1 MNLKNVNSSLRSRSG
16 KWIAGAGLIISTLGI
31 FSTTFLST
39 PAIADEAHNKIA
51 STIMNLQNSK
61 ERWIQIDLKRQRLF
75 AWEGNKQVLALVIST
90 GKKGYETPPGTFNI
104 QSKHLFAKMEGD
116 DYNVP
121 DVPFTMYYHNGYAIH
136 GAYWHNN
143 FGTPVS
149 HGCTNLA
156 VDRAEWLF
164 NWAEV
169 GTPVVVH
176 N

>member
-1 MNLKNVNSSLRSRSG
+1 MNSRNINVGLGCRSAR
-16 KWIAGAGLIISTLGI
+16 WFAGAALVISTLGI
-31 FSTTFLST
+31 FAT
-39 PAIADEAHNKIA
+39 PFVTLPVKADEVHNKIA
-51 STIMNLQNSK
+51 STIMNLQSSK
-61 ERWIQIDLKRQRLF
+61 QRWIQIDVKRQRLY

-90 GKKGYETPPGTFNI
+90 GKKGFETPPGTFNI
-104 QSKHLFAKMEGD
+104 QSKHVFAKMEGE

-169 GTPVVVH
+169 GTPVIVH